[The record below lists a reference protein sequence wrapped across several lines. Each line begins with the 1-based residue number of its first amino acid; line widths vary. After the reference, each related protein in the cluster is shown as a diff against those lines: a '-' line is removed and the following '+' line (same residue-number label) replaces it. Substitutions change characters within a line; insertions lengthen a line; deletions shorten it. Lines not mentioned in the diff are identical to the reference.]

1 VLNWQVLK
9 EAQLVGSIEP
19 HRRVSTD
26 LAASFEDLYRHAF
39 AQEPRHRAS
48 SSRKRDRDEPD
59 SELSESAP
67 EELESSPNSPGQTIS
82 SQASAA
88 ALR

>member
-1 VLNWQVLK
+1 VLK

-48 SSRKRDRDEPD
+48 SSRKRDQPD

-67 EELESSPNSPGQTIS
+67 EEFESSPNSPGQTIS
-82 SQASAA
+82 SQASSA